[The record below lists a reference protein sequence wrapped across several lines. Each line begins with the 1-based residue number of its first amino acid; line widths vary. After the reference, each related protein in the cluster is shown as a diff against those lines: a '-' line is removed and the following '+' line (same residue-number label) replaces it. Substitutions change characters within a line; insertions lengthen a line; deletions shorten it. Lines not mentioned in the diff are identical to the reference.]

1 MDAVS
6 VWASRRHFQKVTQK
20 VRVCICLWVCVNG
33 INSFRSSPARHGTW
47 GWTTRALL
55 DPWWAAVWH
64 ISILAFNLP
73 RKKKKKDSRI
83 SKCHCLILRSSLRK
97 LPILLSASNCKIPS
111 VQEGQ
116 RKRESLARGPG
127 VFLQDR
133 QTLRAQKKPTC
144 HTELQKILSF
154 FF

>member
-1 MDAVS
+1 MV
-6 VWASRRHFQKVTQK
+6 
-20 VRVCICLWVCVNG
+20 LWFGCATRQLCNTRILLYSHREIIKEALSEG
-33 INSFRSSPARHGTW
+33 SFVPAFPPARHGAW

-55 DPWWAAVWH
+55 DPWSAAIWH
-64 ISILAFNLP
+64 ISILAFNLH
-73 RKKKKKDSRI
+73 RKKKDSRI

-116 RKRESLARGPG
+116 RKTASLARGPG

-133 QTLRAQKKPTC
+133 RTLRAQKKPTC